1 MTELEELQ
9 QKMINLRHKTREGE
23 VFQSLGEAISEI
35 VGHLDLLPV
44 TPVLTPKN
52 DDEIL
57 SYMQMY
63 RQQPSEGDVLSD
75 GLSDDTNIS
84 DDVLM
89 AIAEQLANPTAKYRD
104 NGAFVFLS
112 DIIQKNL
119 ISEAQMSM
127 LANYFVSDDQLFAH
141 IFERANDGIYR
152 RSFSMLM
159 LSLLLFIQRTKKPFL
174 TDIQLSR
181 IIDQVALY
189 AILERDT
196 RGFINTNGWAHAFT
210 HIGNVV
216 SEIMLMPKLVRADKL
231 FVLASM
237 LAGYRELK
245 LPLMMGET
253 ERLVEVVIYAANAH
267 RLYCDYVLITL
278 KLWRKDLV
286 TRQNIATEANWH
298 QLYNRTR
305 FFHAI
310 ILTGAQNV
318 PKSIYDYVEQTK
330 GYLT

>member
-1 MTELEELQ
+1 MAELEDLQ
-9 QKMINLRHKTREGE
+9 QKMIRLRHKTREGE
-23 VFQSLGEAISEI
+23 IFQSLGESIAEL
-35 VGHLDLLPV
+35 VGHLDLVPATSVIL
-44 TPVLTPKN
+44 PKN
-52 DDEIL
+52 DDTVL
-57 SYMQMY
+57 TYMQMHG
-63 RQQPSEGDVLSD
+63 QQLPDDDIPSENLSD
-75 GLSDDTNIS
+75 ESMIT

-89 AIAEQLANPTAKYRD
+89 AIAEQLANPVPKYRD

-112 DIIQKNL
+112 DMIQKNL
-119 ISEAQMSM
+119 ISEKQMSW
-127 LANYFVSDDQLFAH
+127 LTDYFVSDEQLFGH

-152 RSFSMLM
+152 RSFSVLI
-159 LSLLLFIQRTKKPFL
+159 LSLLLFIQRTKKSFL
-174 TDIQLSR
+174 TDKQMSK
-181 IIDQVALY
+181 IINQVALY

-196 RGFINTNGWAHAFT
+196 RGFIGTNGWAHAFT

-216 SEIMLMPKLVRADKL
+216 AEIMMMPKLVRADKL

-245 LPLMMGET
+245 QPLMMGET

-267 RLYCDYVLITL
+267 RLYCDYVLLTL

-286 TRQNIATEANWH
+286 TRQSIATEANWH

-310 ILTGAQNV
+310 ILSGEQNV
-318 PKSIYDYVEQTK
+318 PKMIYDYVEQTK